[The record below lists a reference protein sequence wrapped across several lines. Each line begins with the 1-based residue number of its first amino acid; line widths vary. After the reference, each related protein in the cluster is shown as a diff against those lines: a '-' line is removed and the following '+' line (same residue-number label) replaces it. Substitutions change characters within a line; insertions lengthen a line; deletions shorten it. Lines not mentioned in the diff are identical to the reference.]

1 MPYFNRRST
10 LTITAKGQ
18 VTLKKELLDK
28 LGLAPGDQLDADITP
43 ERKLVL
49 QPKGKGKISGVFGKL
64 KRPGQRSISIE
75 EMNEVIADSWAG
87 KR

>member
-1 MPYFNRRST
+1 MRMTT

-18 VTLKKELLDK
+18 ITLKKELLDK
-28 LGLAPGDQLDADITP
+28 LGLAPGDKLEADITP

-49 QPKGKGKISGVFGKL
+49 QPKGKGKISDVFGKL
-64 KRPGQRSISIE
+64 KRPGQRTISIE

>member
-1 MPYFNRRST
+1 
-10 LTITAKGQ
+10 
-18 VTLKKELLDK
+18 
-28 LGLAPGDQLDADITP
+28 
-43 ERKLVL
+43 
-49 QPKGKGKISGVFGKL
+49 VFGKL